1 MKKTEPVLW
10 GADRK
15 VCDDAAQYPEYTLGR
30 ILSQEKDLYR
40 MITAE
45 GECTAKVSG
54 KFRYQAAYPSD
65 FPAVGDFVMAGKTME
80 ETRAVIHQ
88 VLPRKS
94 VFMRKAAGSDRKEQL
109 VATNID
115 IVFLCMALNQDFNV
129 RRLERYLSIAWDS
142 GAKPVVV
149 LTKSDIC
156 EDIEEK
162 LLAVQEAAPG
172 VKIIKT
178 TAIKAETSGKTAF
191 EAEVSGTEISETTA
205 SKTDGIEEILP
216 YLSTGTTAAFLGS
229 SGVGKSTLVNRL
241 LGEERLATGG
251 IRNDDKGR
259 HTTTHRELLFL
270 PDGGMVIDTPGM
282 RELGMWDA
290 KSGIDRTFSDI
301 EELALQCR
309 FRDCTHTV
317 EPGCAVQKALK
328 NGTLSKERMQS
339 YQKLKTENDYMEH
352 AKSYL
357 EVKEKKF
364 KEIAEY
370 NKNHY
375 KKQRKNG
382 IYSQ

>member
-1 MKKTEPVLW
+1 M
-10 GADRK
+10 
-15 VCDDAAQYPEYTLGR
+15 CNDAAQYPEYTLGR

-45 GECTAKVSG
+45 GEYLAKVSG
-54 KFRYQAAYPSD
+54 KFRYQAAHPSD
-65 FPAVGDFVMAGKTME
+65 FPAVGDFVMAGGIGKGTQ
-80 ETRAVIHQ
+80 AVIHQ

-162 LLAVQEAAPG
+162 L
-172 VKIIKT
+172 
-178 TAIKAETSGKTAF
+178 
-191 EAEVSGTEISETTA
+191 
-205 SKTDGIEEILP
+205 P
-216 YLSTGTTAAFLGS
+216 YLSAGTTAAFLGS

-241 LGEERLATGG
+241 LGEERLATGD

-317 EPGCAVQKALK
+317 ESGCAVQKALK

-364 KEIAEY
+364 KEIAKY

>member
-1 MKKTEPVLW
+1 MKKTEPALW

-15 VCDDAAQYPEYTLGR
+15 VCNDAAQYPEYTLGR
-30 ILSQEKDLYR
+30 ILSQEKALYR

-45 GECTAKVSG
+45 GEYLAKVSG
-54 KFRYQAAYPSD
+54 KFRYQAAHPSD
-65 FPAVGDFVMAGKTME
+65 FPAVGDFVMAGKTGE
-80 ETRAVIHQ
+80 GTQAVIHQ

-115 IVFLCMALNQDFNV
+115 VVFLCMALNQDFNV

-178 TAIKAETSGKTAF
+178 T
-191 EAEVSGTEISETTA
+191 VLETT
-205 SKTDGIEEILP
+205 GIEEILP
-216 YLSTGTTAAFLGS
+216 YLSAGTTAAFLGS

-241 LGEERLATGG
+241 LREERLATGG

-364 KEIAEY
+364 KEIAKY

>member
-1 MKKTEPVLW
+1 MYW
-10 GADRK
+10 
-15 VCDDAAQYPEYTLGR
+15 
-30 ILSQEKDLYR
+30 I
-40 MITAE
+40 
-45 GECTAKVSG
+45 
-54 KFRYQAAYPSD
+54 
-65 FPAVGDFVMAGKTME
+65 
-80 ETRAVIHQ
+80 
-88 VLPRKS
+88 S
-94 VFMRKAAGSDRKEQL
+94 VRE
-109 VATNID
+109 
-115 IVFLCMALNQDFNV
+115 
-129 RRLERYLSIAWDS
+129 
-142 GAKPVVV
+142 KPVVV

-156 EDIEEK
+156 EDIEE
-162 LLAVQEAAPG
+162 
-172 VKIIKT
+172 
-178 TAIKAETSGKTAF
+178 
-191 EAEVSGTEISETTA
+191 
-205 SKTDGIEEILP
+205 ILP
-216 YLSTGTTAAFLGS
+216 YLSAGTTAAFLGS

-241 LGEERLATGG
+241 LREERLATGG

-364 KEIAEY
+364 KEIAKY

>member
-1 MKKTEPVLW
+1 MKKTEPALW

-15 VCDDAAQYPEYTLGR
+15 VCDDAAH
-30 ILSQEKDLYR
+30 
-40 MITAE
+40 
-45 GECTAKVSG
+45 
-54 KFRYQAAYPSD
+54 PSD
-65 FPAVGDFVMAGKTME
+65 FPAVGDFVMAGKTGE
-80 ETRAVIHQ
+80 GTQAVIHQ

-156 EDIEEK
+156 KDIEEK

-172 VKIIKT
+172 VRIIKT
-178 TAIKAETSGKTAF
+178 TAL
-191 EAEVSGTEISETTA
+191 EIA
-205 SKTDGIEEILP
+205 GIEEILP
-216 YLSTGTTAAFLGS
+216 YLSAGTTAAFLGS
-229 SGVGKSTLVNRL
+229 SGVGKSTLANRL
-241 LGEERLATGG
+241 LREERLATGG

-339 YQKLKTENDYMEH
+339 YQKLKIENDYMEH

-364 KEIAEY
+364 KEIAKY